1 LCINASR
8 GSIKVL
14 KGTISLKNMAF
25 ESLLE
30 PLEIND
36 IILSNRII
44 FPAFQTNYATSEG
57 LITEKLL
64 RFYGKIAAGGSGLV
78 ITGCMA
84 VSDEGAP
91 NTNVIKINDDRN
103 IPGLKELFSRIRD
116 NGSVAGAQLM
126 HAGRQTLS
134 AITGRP
140 IVAPSA
146 IPCPV
151 MKEMPVELDT
161 EGIKKIQEDFVEAA
175 TRAKKAGAQW
185 IELHGAFGYLIGGFL
200 SPYSNKR
207 NDEYGGDKTLFFT
220 EIIEKV
226 KKRIGNIPISCRISG
241 DEFVEGG
248 LTLKETK
255 NFASE
260 LEVAGADVISVA
272 AGTYSSMHRMATKMD
287 LGEGVHVYLATA
299 IHDAVNVPV
308 ICSDNIRNLEYVNNI
323 ISEKKA
329 DLAAICRPQVADHFF
344 IRKSLNNQLYNE
356 CDDCGNCLYFL
367 KGEKYVS
374 CPQNPEL

>member
-1 LCINASR
+1 MA
-8 GSIKVL
+8 L
-14 KGTISLKNMAF
+14 K
-25 ESLLE
+25 SLLE

-36 IILSNRII
+36 IILPNRVV
-44 FPAFQTNYATSEG
+44 FPAFQTNYAASEG
-57 LITEKLL
+57 FINARLL

-78 ITGCMA
+78 IAGSMA

-91 NTNVIKINDDRN
+91 NANVIKINDDKK
-103 IPGLKELFSRIRD
+103 IPGLKELFSVIKD

-134 AITGRP
+134 AFTGHP

-151 MKEMPVELDT
+151 MKEMPVELDIDR
-161 EGIKKIQEDFVEAA
+161 IKKIQEDFVQAA
-175 TRAKKAGAQW
+175 VRAKKAGAQC

-207 NDEYGGDKTLFFT
+207 IDEYGRDKTLFFT

-226 KKRIGNIPISCRISG
+226 KKRIGNIPVSCRISG
-241 DEFVEGG
+241 DEFVKSG
-248 LTLKETK
+248 LTLKETRE
-255 NFASE
+255 FAPKLVE
-260 LEVAGADVISVA
+260 AGSDIISVA
-272 AGTYSSMHRMATKMD
+272 AGNYSSMRRMATQME

-299 IHDAVNVPV
+299 IRDVVNVPV
-308 ICSDNIRNLEYVNNI
+308 ICSDNIRNLDYANNI

-329 DLAAICRPQVADHFF
+329 DLVAICRPQVADPFF
-344 IRKSLNNQLYNE
+344 IRKSLNSQFYNE
-356 CDDCGNCLYFL
+356 CKDCSNCLYFL
-367 KGEKYVS
+367 KGQQYVS

>member
-1 LCINASR
+1 
-8 GSIKVL
+8 
-14 KGTISLKNMAF
+14 MAF

-36 IILSNRII
+36 IIIPNRVI
-44 FPAFQTNYATSEG
+44 FPAFQTNYATSDG
-57 LITEKLL
+57 FITERLL
-64 RFYGKIAAGGSGLV
+64 RFYGNIADGGSGLV
-78 ITGCMA
+78 MAGSIA

-91 NTNVIKINDDRN
+91 NTNVIKINDDRQ
-103 IPGLKELFSRIRD
+103 IPGLKELFSLIKD
-116 NGSVAGAQLM
+116 SGSVAGAQLM

-134 AITGRP
+134 AITSNP
-140 IVAPSA
+140 IVAPSS

-151 MKEMPVELDT
+151 MKEIPIELDI
-161 EGIKKIQEDFVEAA
+161 EQIKKIQEDIVQAA
-175 TRAKKAGAQW
+175 ARARKAGAQM

-200 SPYSNKR
+200 SPFSNKR
-207 NDEYGGDKTLFFT
+207 KDEYGRDKTLFFT
-220 EIIEKV
+220 EILEKV

-248 LTLKETK
+248 LTLKETRI
-255 NFASE
+255 FAPKLVE
-260 LEVAGADVISVA
+260 AGADLISVA
-272 AGTYSSMHRMATKMD
+272 AGTYSSMHRMATKME

-299 IHDAVNVPV
+299 IRDVVDVPV
-308 ICSDNIRNLEYVNNI
+308 ICSDNIRNLEYANNI

-329 DLAAICRPQVADHFF
+329 DLVAICRPQVADHFF
-344 IRKSLNNQLYNE
+344 IKKSLNHQFYNE
-356 CDDCGNCLYFL
+356 CKGCGDCLYFL